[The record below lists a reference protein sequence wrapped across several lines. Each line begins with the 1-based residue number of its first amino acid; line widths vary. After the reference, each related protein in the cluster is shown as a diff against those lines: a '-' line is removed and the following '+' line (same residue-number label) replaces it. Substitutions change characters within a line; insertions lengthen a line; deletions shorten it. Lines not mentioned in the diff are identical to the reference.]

1 MKGQSLRRPAARA
14 RAARAPASLLR
25 AALRVEGVRDT
36 RPFAPSLAGNRRV
49 GSDTLGLRVYR
60 GLRDFL
66 AAGQVQPGRKLTL
79 RELAAALGTSLMP
92 VRAAVGRLAAEG
104 ALDALPNRAIRVP
117 VMTKARF
124 RELRRIR
131 LLLEGL
137 AVEEATPRIA
147 PEAIE
152 RLAELNDQFT
162 RDMRRRDPDVART
175 YRANKDLHFTVYEAA
190 AMPVLLATI
199 ENLWLQIGP
208 VLHLSMRMRASR
220 QIDNPAPRCHARLI
234 KALKARDAVRAR
246 TALED
251 DLLSA
256 GDQILAHG
264 NLPD

>member
-1 MKGQSLRRPAARA
+1 MKTQALRRSP
-14 RAARAPASLLR
+14 
-25 AALRVEGVRDT
+25 
-36 RPFAPSLAGNRRV
+36 RPVSGPSLAGIRPV

-66 AAGQVQPGRKLTL
+66 AAGQVQPGQKLTL

-92 VRAAVGRLAAEG
+92 VRDAVRRLAAEG
-104 ALDALPNRAIRVP
+104 ALEALPNRAIRVP

-152 RLAELNDQFT
+152 RLLELNEEFT
-162 RDMRRRDPDVART
+162 AGMRRREPDVARI
-175 YRANKDLHFTVYEAA
+175 YRANKDLHFTVYAA
-190 AMPVLLATI
+190 AGMPVLLATI
-199 ENLWLQIGP
+199 ENLWLQVGP
-208 VLHLSMRMRASR
+208 LLHLSMRMRASG
-220 QIDNPAPRCHARLI
+220 QLDNPAPKCHNRLI
-234 KALKARDAVRAR
+234 RALRAGDAARAR
-246 TALED
+246 AALED
-251 DLLSA
+251 DIMSA
-256 GDQILAHG
+256 GEQILAHG